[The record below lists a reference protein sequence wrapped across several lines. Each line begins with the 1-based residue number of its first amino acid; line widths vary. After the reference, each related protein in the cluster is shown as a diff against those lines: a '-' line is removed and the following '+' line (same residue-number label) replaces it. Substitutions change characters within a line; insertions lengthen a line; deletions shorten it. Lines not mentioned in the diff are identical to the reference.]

1 MQSMR
6 FTTAAL
12 RTGTMAILAA
22 LVGVVCALVWANLAV
37 LPSYVV
43 QADGHAL
50 IGDDSLAEA
59 FSANFWFSVLAVL
72 GGVAIGIACWIMLR
86 QLGWPVAL
94 ITAGLSLLAGGTCWV
109 VGELIGP
116 GQFEQRMAAAQPGE
130 SVRMALELTTPSALA
145 LWVFAAI
152 AVPLFA
158 ASLGPDLSPG
168 EEPQQRRR
176 PRDEP
181 DALSDDAFA
190 PTSSLEG

>member
-1 MQSMR
+1 
-6 FTTAAL
+6 
-12 RTGTMAILAA
+12 
-22 LVGVVCALVWANLAV
+22 
-37 LPSYVV
+37 
-43 QADGHAL
+43 
-50 IGDDSLAEA
+50 
-59 FSANFWFSVLAVL
+59 
-72 GGVAIGIACWIMLR
+72 
-86 QLGWPVAL
+86 
-94 ITAGLSLLAGGTCWV
+94 
-109 VGELIGP
+109 
-116 GQFEQRMAAAQPGE
+116 
-130 SVRMALELTTPSALA
+130 MALELTTPSALA